1 MLSSGNAMVDSMAEI
16 NITGNIIPQIWY
28 KKILRD
34 NGKPHLLAITI
45 LADIVYWYR
54 PTEVRDETTSALIGF
69 RKKFAEDLLQ
79 KSYDAYADLYGES
92 KKSVK
97 CAMDT
102 LEDLGIIK
110 RYLRDII
117 VKNGI
122 KVPNV
127 MYIELCTDRLRD
139 ITFEES
145 KDDNSTM
152 SIGPDK
158 FVGRGVRNCNE
169 DIAEIDTSAN
179 EDVVP
184 LYTNLDTPPV
194 VNEDTNTYN
203 TFENNTDN
211 NSKTHSENTE
221 ESTTEIIN
229 HSFTSFSHSGNAQ
242 SELNDGAMEEDEFD
256 QELFDSLKET
266 LENNIGLK
274 SLLYNHPANKKL
286 INRMVLIMVN
296 AMTAEE
302 GYVYVSKKNRSLAE
316 LRERY
321 LSLENKHI
329 EHVLQRL
336 PEDDDSINLRDKYL
350 LACLFNAPETIEQI
364 CKTSQIHQKK
374 SNNPFMNYT
383 HREYDYEDLEKQL
396 LCN

>member
-229 HSFTSFSHSGNAQ
+229 HSFTSFSHSGNAR

-274 SLLYNHPANKKL
+274 SLNSVRNIKK
-286 INRMVLIMVN
+286 
-296 AMTAEE
+296 
-302 GYVYVSKKNRSLAE
+302 
-316 LRERY
+316 
-321 LSLENKHI
+321 
-329 EHVLQRL
+329 
-336 PEDDDSINLRDKYL
+336 
-350 LACLFNAPETIEQI
+350 
-364 CKTSQIHQKK
+364 
-374 SNNPFMNYT
+374 
-383 HREYDYEDLEKQL
+383 
-396 LCN
+396 